1 MKQHRLYLLILF
13 STIIGFVLF
22 EIYKPKPTDWT
33 PTFSNKDKIPYG
45 CELLYKVLPDV
56 FPNQKI
62 TDEKVPFFS
71 KKKNVKLPA
80 KSNYLYV
87 YKYFR
92 ADSLSLVKLDILSEN
107 WLSASRLRFAALS
120 SSLGDIFKLD
130 APNCFWSSKL
140 YTLMGIKF
148 LALCMAHFPMYAKQ

>member
-71 KKKNVKLPA
+71 KKKSVNLPA

-87 YKYFR
+87 YRYFR
-92 ADSLSLVKLDILSEN
+92 ADSLSLVKLLDYVQKGNSVFIASEN
-107 WLSASRLRFAALS
+107 FFGLDDTLHFQTSYVQDLALNDS
-120 SSLGDIFKLD
+120 VSINFVNSTIKK
-130 APNCFWSSKL
+130 SSKP
-140 YTLMGIKF
+140 TRQIT
-148 LALCMAHFPMYAKQ
+148 